1 MFFKRMKKNL
11 KSEYAQRQ
19 FYMMSNLG
27 LFYLILIALFA
38 VPLLGAFVVVLIM
51 GVNDYRHLILLT
63 GLLGGSLVL
72 YLVGRSGLRFLRKV
86 RDDGLASFREANR
99 KSQDGAGMV
108 QIAMFKGLLSFTVS
122 SGQSEKGTAP
132 ELPAGEAPLALLE
145 APDQNRPSPFP
156 PDPVSQIREL
166 KEMLQDGTIDESEF
180 RDLKEAVIRN
190 AQSLPPAAAE
200 SAPPLN
206 FESEAYMAEE
216 LSDID
221 PQSRYSN

>member
-1 MFFKRMKKNL
+1 MFFNRVKKNL

-72 YLVGRSGLRFLRKV
+72 YLVGRSSLRFLRKV

-99 KSQDGAGMV
+99 KAQDGAGMV
-108 QIAMFKGLLSFTVS
+108 QIAMFKGLLSFTLS
-122 SGQSEKGTAP
+122 SGQKGTP
-132 ELPAGEAPLALLE
+132 SELPAGEAPLALLE
-145 APDQNRPSPFP
+145 APDQNRPIPSP

-190 AQSLPPAAAE
+190 AQSFPPTSEA

>member
-1 MFFKRMKKNL
+1 MFFKRVKKGL

-38 VPLLGAFVVVLIM
+38 IPLLGAFVVVLIM

-63 GLLGGSLVL
+63 GLVGGALIL
-72 YLVGRSGLRFLRKV
+72 YLVGRSALRFFRKL

-99 KSQDGAGMV
+99 QARDGAGMV
-108 QIAMFKGLLSFTVS
+108 QIAMFKGLLSFTVNP
-122 SGQSEKGTAP
+122 GQPLKAP
-132 ELPAGEAPLALLE
+132 APGLLAGSPLLSLPEGQDQGPLGHA
-145 APDQNRPSPFP
+145 
-156 PDPVSQIREL
+156 PDPVRQIREL
-166 KEMLQDGTIDESEF
+166 KEMLQNGTIEEDEF
-180 RDLKEAVIRN
+180 RDLKAAVIRL
-190 AQSLPPAAAE
+190 ARAVPPSDEAKA
-200 SAPPLN
+200 SLN

-221 PQSRYSN
+221 PQSRYSH